1 MAEEDRRSPDQ
12 AATLQRELDAQV
24 EELTQR
30 IADVINSAGDEN
42 RQDLREY
49 ALGLLKEQTEQSD
62 APSAPSSLTS
72 AQPFSPLPFA
82 ILLFLVSLP
91 LVLLFPPL
99 GGGLLVAAL
108 LMGAWGLAAILLR
121 RS

>member
-1 MAEEDRRSPDQ
+1 LAEEDRRSPDQ
-12 AATLQRELDAQV
+12 AATRQRELDAQV

-30 IADVINSAGDEN
+30 IADVINGAGDEN

>member
-1 MAEEDRRSPDQ
+1 LAEEDRRSPDQ
-12 AATLQRELDAQV
+12 AATRQRELDAQV

-30 IADVINSAGDEN
+30 IADVINGAGDEN

-62 APSAPSSLTS
+62 ASSAPSSLTS